1 MNGTLLILSEDA
13 VFSRMLELEFR
24 LHRIP
29 VRIAVRAEEKEDARV
44 ILVDL
49 DTALPPADC
58 DGRVIGFT
66 RSFSIL
72 ASDPERRCSM
82 ILHRPFAMEILT
94 EEVLALIPQEEI
106 TGVTGEGRERAVL
119 MLKGGTLCYGMHSVS
134 LSPTE
139 EKLMECL
146 LSSRTQ
152 TVSRDTLVAAIGES
166 AANKTEV
173 YICFLRKKLET
184 LTGKQRI
191 RTVRG
196 VGYRLED
203 V

>member
-1 MNGTLLILSEDA
+1 MNESLLILSEDA

-24 LHRIP
+24 MQRIS
-29 VRIAVRAEEKEDARV
+29 VRALRRAEEGTTARV

-82 ILHRPFAMEILT
+82 ILHRPFSMELLT
-94 EEVLALIPQEEI
+94 DEVRALLGYEEAATPMETVSGRARLALK
-106 TGVTGEGRERAVL
+106 EGKLVFGARSQ
-119 MLKGGTLCYGMHSVS
+119 T

-139 EKLMECL
+139 AKMMECL
-146 LSSRTQ
+146 LSARGQAVT
-152 TVSRDTLVAAIGES
+152 RAMLDEAIGAS
-166 AANKTEV
+166 AANKTDV
-173 YICFLRKKLET
+173 YICLLRKKLEA
-184 LTGKQRI
+184 LTGNPTI

-196 VGYRLED
+196 VGYRID
-203 V
+203 

>member
-1 MNGTLLILSEDA
+1 MNESLLILSEDA

-24 LHRIP
+24 MQRIS
-29 VRIAVRAEEKEDARV
+29 VRALRRAEEGSTARV
-44 ILVDL
+44 VLVDL

-82 ILHRPFAMEILT
+82 ILHRPFSMELLT
-94 EEVLALIPQEEI
+94 GEVRALLGYEEAAAPMEPVSGRARLALK
-106 TGVTGEGRERAVL
+106 EGKLVFGARSQ
-119 MLKGGTLCYGMHSVS
+119 T

-139 EKLMECL
+139 AKMMECL
-146 LSSRTQ
+146 LSARGQAVT
-152 TVSRDTLVAAIGES
+152 RAMLDEAIGAS
-166 AANKTEV
+166 AANKTDV
-173 YICFLRKKLET
+173 YICLLRKKLEA
-184 LTGKQRI
+184 LTGNPTI

-196 VGYRLED
+196 VGYRID
-203 V
+203 

>member
-1 MNGTLLILSEDA
+1 MNESLLILSEDA

-24 LHRIP
+24 MQRIS
-29 VRIAVRAEEKEDARV
+29 VRALQRAEEGSTARV

-82 ILHRPFAMEILT
+82 ILHRPFSMELLT
-94 EEVLALIPQEEI
+94 EEVRALLGYEETSFLAAEPMS
-106 TGVTGEGRERAVL
+106 GRARL
-119 MLKGGTLCYGMHSVS
+119 SLKDGILVFGSRS
-134 LSPTE
+134 QPLSPTE
-139 EKLMECL
+139 VKMMECL
-146 LSSRTQ
+146 LSARGQAVTRAMLDE
-152 TVSRDTLVAAIGES
+152 VIGTS
-166 AANKTEV
+166 AANKTDV
-173 YICFLRKKLET
+173 YICLLRKKLEA
-184 LTGKQRI
+184 LTGNPTI

-196 VGYRLED
+196 VGYRID
-203 V
+203 